1 MAVALFLRG
10 RWPDAAAASS
20 ASITALR
27 RRRRRRRLLRL
38 RLRLCRGDA
47 GVGVFWLVRGAA

>member
-20 ASITALR
+20 ASITALLLLLLR
-27 RRRRRRRLLRL
+27 RRRLRL

-47 GVGVFWLVRGAA
+47 GVGVLWPVRGAA